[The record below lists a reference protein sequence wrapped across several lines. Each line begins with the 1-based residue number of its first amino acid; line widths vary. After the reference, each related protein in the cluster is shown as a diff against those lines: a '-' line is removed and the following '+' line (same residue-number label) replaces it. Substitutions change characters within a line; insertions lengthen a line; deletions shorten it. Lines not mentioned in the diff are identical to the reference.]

1 MKGLSRKA
9 KIIFLLVAFAGG
21 CFINYRPGELNIP
34 KSIKIYHPA
43 VGCYGVPTGH
53 MLYKKG
59 LKYYADDCEITRE
72 EYLRC
77 VNKRLY
83 KRDDEDLRYEAG
95 TYINDEDKY
104 NSVSGTV
111 VRYKNLLGTYEW
123 EELHSEDPYSEA
135 IERIKSVKKTKDDT
149 DENLSDYDKEKKQ
162 EEENANRIKYAWDD
176 LCYKYKVK
184 DSQIIIFSKPKDQK
198 RSDYDWK
205 TSAVYRGYNSDL
217 NEEELDYYR
226 LTRMVAFD
234 NRLMGMG
241 DFFDLD
247 DWMALLAMSKI
258 DEDSKEYKFARN
270 KLRGAYEVG
279 NLNDLGKTEKYILDK
294 KIFWNKNFSK
304 TWSRGDEVLHMYV
317 DKKSGV
323 AVAVIFKTDDHI
335 TRGLLL
341 HEMNSIVRNKHKTRV
356 WINMYFWVRLL
367 IFVAIERFVF
377 LYIGKRKKAKNIIK
391 TKVKKVTA
399 DSE

>member
-53 MLYKKG
+53 RLYKKG

-135 IERIKSVKKTKDDT
+135 IERIKSVKKTKDD
-149 DENLSDYDKEKKQ
+149 KEKKK

-217 NEEELDYYR
+217 NEEELDYFR

-247 DWMALLAMSKI
+247 DWMALIAMNKI
-258 DEDSKEYKFARN
+258 DEDSKEYKFAR
-270 KLRGAYEVG
+270 KQLRGAYEVG

-341 HEMNSIVRNKHKTRV
+341 HEINSIVRNKHKTRV
-356 WINMYFWVRLL
+356 WINMYFWVRFL
-367 IFVAIERFVF
+367 IFVAIERVMF
-377 LYIGKRKKAKNIIK
+377 LYIVKKRKRRKY
-391 TKVKKVTA
+391 
-399 DSE
+399 